1 MTKKALMIVAVIAS
15 IMAGLFVFMPEDVLM
30 EPLMTPLAYLGSKPY
45 VTLFG
50 TWVLSVPSST
60 VIVYALGVQI
70 MVLGVTLNRRGHA
83 IWAWSLIFWGIG
95 TILAGT
101 SYQAFGYELKCAGR
115 EYCLFTSWFELA
127 YLFSTAISIALM
139 GYAFSKD
146 LMPKALGTR
155 FRKVIGS
162 ALVLY
167 VVLLMLGAATST
179 RFLISYELFTLFW
192 MPFFVF
198 YFIRN
203 IINVRKTSARLDKA
217 FIVFWLFFLGV
228 NVAYYV
234 YHFIGVTD
242 FLFTSYGLWFSDND
256 VLHVGLILWF
266 VYFQLRIMP
275 ELDGVRNRDS

>member
-1 MTKKALMIVAVIAS
+1 
-15 IMAGLFVFMPEDVLM
+15 
-30 EPLMTPLAYLGSKPY
+30 
-45 VTLFG
+45 
-50 TWVLSVPSST
+50 
-60 VIVYALGVQI
+60 
-70 MVLGVTLNRRGHA
+70 
-83 IWAWSLIFWGIG
+83 
-95 TILAGT
+95 
-101 SYQAFGYELKCAGR
+101 
-115 EYCLFTSWFELA
+115 
-127 YLFSTAISIALM
+127 
-139 GYAFSKD
+139 
-146 LMPKALGTR
+146 
-155 FRKVIGS
+155 
-162 ALVLY
+162 
-167 VVLLMLGAATST
+167 MLGAATST

-234 YHFIGVTD
+234 YHFLGVTD

-275 ELDGVRNRDS
+275 ELDGSETATADGCMLIPKCSWDDKRGCRAHDGR

>member
-1 MTKKALMIVAVIAS
+1 MTKKALLVVAVIAL
-15 IMAGLFVFMPEDVLM
+15 IMTGLFVFMPEDVLM
-30 EPLMTPLAYLGSKPY
+30 EPRMTPLAYLGSKPY

-60 VIVYALGVQI
+60 LFVYALGVQI
-70 MVLGVTLNRRGHA
+70 IVLGVTLNRRGHTT
-83 IWAWSLIFWGIG
+83 WAWSLIFWGIG

-115 EYCLFTSWFELA
+115 DYCLFTSWFELA

-139 GYAFSKD
+139 GYAFSED
-146 LMPKALGTR
+146 LMPKASGIL
-155 FRKVIGS
+155 FRKVIGT

-167 VVLLMLGAATST
+167 TFLLMLGAASGT

-203 IINVRKTSARLDKA
+203 IINFTKTKSGVDKA

-228 NVAYYV
+228 NVSYYV
-234 YHFIGVTD
+234 YHFLGLTD
-242 FLFTSYGLWFSDND
+242 WLYTSNGLWFSDND

-266 VYFQLRIMP
+266 LFFQIRIMP
-275 ELDGVRNRDS
+275 ELDMTEGHHD

>member
-1 MTKKALMIVAVIAS
+1 MTKKALLVVAVIAL
-15 IMAGLFVFMPEDVLM
+15 IMTGLFVFMPEDVLM
-30 EPLMTPLAYLGSKPY
+30 EPRMTPLAYLGSKPY

-60 VIVYALGVQI
+60 LFVYALGVQI
-70 MVLGVTLNRRGHA
+70 IVLGVTLNRRGHTT
-83 IWAWSLIFWGIG
+83 WAWSLIFWGIG

-115 EYCLFTSWFELA
+115 DYCLFTSWFELA

-139 GYAFSKD
+139 GYAFSED
-146 LMPKALGTR
+146 LMPKASGIL
-155 FRKVIGS
+155 FRKVIGT

-167 VVLLMLGAATST
+167 TFLLMLGAASGT

-203 IINVRKTSARLDKA
+203 IINFTKTKSGVDKA

-228 NVAYYV
+228 NVSYYV
-234 YHFIGVTD
+234 YHFLGVTD
-242 FLFTSYGLWFSDND
+242 WLYTSHGLWFSDND

-266 VYFQLRIMP
+266 LFFQIRIMP
-275 ELDGVRNRDS
+275 ELDMTEGHHD

>member
-1 MTKKALMIVAVIAS
+1 MTKKALLVVAVIAL
-15 IMAGLFVFMPEDVLM
+15 IMTGLFVFMPEDVLM
-30 EPLMTPLAYLGSKPY
+30 EPRMTPLAYLGSKPY

-60 VIVYALGVQI
+60 LFVYALGVQI
-70 MVLGVTLNRRGHA
+70 IVLGVTLNRRGHTT
-83 IWAWSLIFWGIG
+83 WAWSLIFWGIG

-115 EYCLFTSWFELA
+115 DYCLFTSWFELA

-139 GYAFSKD
+139 GYAFSED
-146 LMPKALGTR
+146 LMPKAMGIL

-162 ALVLY
+162 ALVFY
-167 VVLLMLGAATST
+167 TFLLMLGATTST
-179 RFLISYELFTLFW
+179 RFLMSYELFTLFW

-203 IINVRKTSARLDKA
+203 IINFTKTKSGVDKA

-228 NVAYYV
+228 NVSYYV
-234 YHFIGVTD
+234 YHFLGLTD
-242 FLFTSYGLWFSDND
+242 WLYTSNGLWFSDND

-266 VYFQLRIMP
+266 LFFQIRIMP
-275 ELDGVRNRDS
+275 ELDMTEGHHD

>member
-1 MTKKALMIVAVIAS
+1 MTKKALLVVAVIAL
-15 IMAGLFVFMPEDVLM
+15 IMTGLFVFMPEDVLM
-30 EPLMTPLAYLGSKPY
+30 EPRMTPLAYLGSKPY

-60 VIVYALGVQI
+60 LFVYALGVQI
-70 MVLGVTLNRRGHA
+70 IVLGVTLNRRGHTT
-83 IWAWSLIFWGIG
+83 WAWSLIFWGIG

-115 EYCLFTSWFELA
+115 DYCLFTSWFELA

-139 GYAFSKD
+139 GYAFSED
-146 LMPKALGTR
+146 LMPKASGIL
-155 FRKVIGS
+155 FRKVIGT
-162 ALVLY
+162 ALVIY
-167 VVLLMLGAATST
+167 TFLLMLGAASGT

-203 IINVRKTSARLDKA
+203 IINFTKTKSGVDKA

-228 NVAYYV
+228 NVSYYV
-234 YHFIGVTD
+234 YHFLGLTD
-242 FLFTSYGLWFSDND
+242 WLYTSNGLWFSDND

-266 VYFQLRIMP
+266 LFFQIRIMP
-275 ELDGVRNRDS
+275 ELDMTEGHHD